1 MSHQLGCGL
10 PADLLRL
17 ALCQQFVTRLKL
29 GIQSRS
35 IGIVYSI
42 HSAKG
47 DLTVT
52 RPRPC
57 IIALLLVFPVIL
69 CAQTRRP
76 NPSPSPN
83 PGVTNP
89 GGNFPRTS
97 NMGRTAR
104 IEIRVTNELSRPLP
118 LQVLVELTGLGGGTI
133 QQTFTD
139 PEGRASFS
147 VPNGRTYQVKISGA
161 EIESA
166 SSQFDV
172 NTGET
177 FHNESIAVKVR
188 TAGDGKGAP
197 GGVVSASMLNVPEKA
212 RNEFHKGMKDMD
224 AKKLEDAKKHFIKA
238 TEIYPKYDY
247 AFNNIGVIDVQMK
260 DEKGAREAFAHAVEL
275 NDKNPDATKNLA
287 RLKLLDQDFAGAKEL
302 LIKSNTVAPGNPD
315 TMVLL
320 AYSQMKTNE
329 LDEALANA
337 EKCHKTDPDLY
348 PLGHLIAGAVREKK
362 GDRAGAERQ
371 YQTFLKEAPDAP
383 QAKAAQDGLAR
394 LQAQAKN

>member
-1 MSHQLGCGL
+1 
-10 PADLLRL
+10 
-17 ALCQQFVTRLKL
+17 
-29 GIQSRS
+29 
-35 IGIVYSI
+35 
-42 HSAKG
+42 
-47 DLTVT
+47 VT
-52 RPRPC
+52 RPRRC
-57 IIALLLVFPVIL
+57 ILALLLVFPVIL

-76 NPSPSPN
+76 SPN
-83 PGVTNP
+83 PNPGISNP

-97 NMGRTAR
+97 TMGRTAR

-118 LQVLVELTGLGGGTI
+118 LQVMVELTGLGGGTI
-133 QQTFTD
+133 QQAFTD

-147 VPNGRTYQVKISGA
+147 VPNGKTYQVKVSGS
-161 EIESA
+161 EIEST

-188 TAGDGKGAP
+188 MGDGKGAP

-212 RNEFHKGMKDMD
+212 LNEFHKGMKDMD

-238 TEIYPKYDY
+238 TEIYPKYDW

-287 RLKLLDQDFAGAKEL
+287 RMKIQDQDFAGAKEL
-302 LIKSNTVAPGNPD
+302 LDKSNTVAPGNPD
-315 TMVLL
+315 TLVLL
-320 AYSQMKTNE
+320 AYSQLKTNQ

-337 EKCHKTDPDLY
+337 EKCHKTDPDRF
-348 PLGHLIAGAVREKK
+348 PLAHLIAGAVREKK
-362 GDRAGAERQ
+362 GDRVGAERQ

-383 QAKAAQDGLAR
+383 QAKVAQDGLAR